1 MRNRFT
7 GDDEAGYGTAFRDII
22 FTLFA
27 VIAAIVVIL
36 LLLPKQPKQA
46 DDLARHARG
55 NIRVEIRWPDRQ
67 DTDID
72 IWGQAPNQRPV
83 GYSNK
88 NGPILSLVRDDLGN
102 YADVTDL
109 NYEVMFSRGL
119 PKGEWTFNVQW
130 FSNPA
135 QVKSVDVEVIITI
148 TKNDKIGSKS
158 RPKQIV
164 ATTVKL
170 THVGQE
176 VTVIRFK
183 LNKRGD
189 IIRNSM
195 TTLFKPL
202 RSAPPPNRPH
212 LE

>member
-1 MRNRFT
+1 MRDRFSD
-7 GDDEAGYGTAFRDII
+7 DDEAGYGTAFRDII

-46 DDLARHARG
+46 DDLARQARG

-88 NGPILSLVRDDLGN
+88 NGQILSLVRDDLGN
-102 YADVTDL
+102 YSDVTDL

-119 PKGEWTFNVQW
+119 PEGEWAFNIQW

-135 QVKSVDVEVIITI
+135 QVKTVEVEVIITI
-148 TKNDKIGSKS
+148 TKDDSTGSKS

-176 VTVIRFK
+176 KTIIRFK
-183 LNKRGD
+183 LDKNGD
-189 IIRNSM
+189 MIPDSM

-202 RSAPPPNRPH
+202 RSAPPPDRPH
-212 LE
+212 QE